1 MIDELNPAVEPA
13 AAADRS
19 VGRPLR
25 PESGRPAP
33 LFPLFLSLRE
43 RTAVVVGGGS
53 IGREKA
59 RRLLEC
65 GARVLLLDPA
75 PDRDP
80 LEAIPPGLRVEL
92 REFTESDLE
101 GATLVVAATND
112 PEVQRAIARTARERG
127 VLCNVVDT
135 PERCDFFFGATVRR
149 GNLQIAV
156 STGGDFPL
164 LAQQVRNACA
174 AEWPIAM
181 ETILET
187 LAQARARLRQ
197 RGETI
202 CENREKLKAL
212 VDAEALAEMRAGDVA
227 AVQQRVERWISL
239 SAL

>member
-1 MIDELNPAVEPA
+1 MFDELAPAIEPA
-13 AAADRS
+13 SAADRPAGLS
-19 VGRPLR
+19 LR
-25 PESGRPAP
+25 PECGRPAP

-43 RTAVVVGGGS
+43 RSAVVVGGGS

-75 PDRDP
+75 PHHDP
-80 LEAIPPGLRVEL
+80 LEALPPGLRVEP
-92 REFTESDLE
+92 RKFTASDLE
-101 GATLVVAATND
+101 GAVLVVAATD
-112 PEVQRAIARTARERG
+112 DSEVQREVARAARERG

-135 PERCDFFFGATVRR
+135 PAHCDFFFGATVRR
-149 GNLQIAV
+149 GNLQITV

-174 AEWPIAM
+174 AEWPSAM
-181 ETILET
+181 ETILDT
-187 LAQARARLRQ
+187 LAQARVRLR
-197 RGETI
+197 RGGGAI
-202 CENREKLKAL
+202 SENREKLEAL

-227 AVQQRVERWISL
+227 AIQQRVERWISS